1 MIEGGIS
8 IKKLTLATIFFVI
21 LLLFACQANENDLMF
36 VGEGENWSSEVIVN
50 QTDGDETYKIQIN
63 YKGHSIQDIE
73 TFSYYVEAK
82 NNGVL
87 DFSEN
92 NASLNKEGIYQKD
105 LPISNSPSTSVKDE
119 LVIKVE
125 WNGNSED
132 FSLINK

>member
-1 MIEGGIS
+1 MISVE
-8 IKKLTLATIFFVI
+8 KLTLVTMFWVI

-36 VGEGENWSSEVIVN
+36 VGEGENWSSKVTVN
-50 QTDGDETYKIQIN
+50 QTDGDETYLIQIN

-73 TFSYYVEAK
+73 TFSYYVETK
-82 NNGVL
+82 NSGEI
-87 DFSEN
+87 DFGGN
-92 NASLNKEGIYQKD
+92 NTSLNKKGIYQKK

-132 FSLINK
+132 FTLINK